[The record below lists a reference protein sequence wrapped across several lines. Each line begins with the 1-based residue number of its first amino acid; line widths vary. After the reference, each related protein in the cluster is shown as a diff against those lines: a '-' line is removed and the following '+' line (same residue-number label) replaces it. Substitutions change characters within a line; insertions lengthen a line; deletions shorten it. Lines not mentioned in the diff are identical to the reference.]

1 MKLKVLPL
9 LAGIAAIAIVAAPIA
24 ALAETPTIV
33 AQQNTPQRK
42 NPLTELLGLSAEQEQ
57 QLAAIQQETA
67 KKLGGVVTPAQQ
79 QRYVTARKQGK
90 DRQEAV
96 AAMDLTADQQS
107 QITAILQAAQTRSLS
122 VFTPDQLKKL
132 QDIQSQQGQQ

>member
-9 LAGIAAIAIVAAPIA
+9 LAGIAAIAIVVAPMTS
-24 ALAETPTIV
+24 LAESPTIV
-33 AQQNTPQRK
+33 AQQNAQPKK
-42 NPLTELLGLSAEQEQ
+42 NPLTDLLGLSTEQEQ
-57 QLAAIQQETA
+57 KLADIQQDTA

-79 QRYVTARKQGK
+79 QRYITARKQGK

-96 AAMDLTADQQS
+96 AAMQLTADQQS
-107 QITAILQAAQTRSLS
+107 QITAILQAAQTQSLS

-132 QDIQSQQGQQ
+132 QDIQSQQGQ